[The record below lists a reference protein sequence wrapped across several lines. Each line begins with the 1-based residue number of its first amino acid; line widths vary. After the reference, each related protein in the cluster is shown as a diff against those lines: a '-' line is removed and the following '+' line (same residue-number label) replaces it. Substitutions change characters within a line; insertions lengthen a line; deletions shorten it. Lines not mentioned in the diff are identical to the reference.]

1 MNGEPS
7 WAQGHLLFKD
17 EGPMSNVQCKK
28 LPSIVGC
35 LGDMSSA
42 KKMGDATMKARN
54 GTVFNFNKVGIIFD
68 DNAGLEV

>member
-1 MNGEPS
+1 
-7 WAQGHLLFKD
+7 
-17 EGPMSNVQCKK
+17 MSNVQCKK

-68 DNAGLEV
+68 DNSGLEV